1 VDNESDQ
8 SDRKTDISGEA
19 SHQESGKEPKKLP
32 RQITLKL
39 VLPVVGFT
47 VLAQVLTMLVALRY
61 VSAQVAV
68 PAYEPFGSSV
78 EGSVGNSLMLVVS
91 VFLVTVIM
99 VWLLRMNKASLIR
112 KFLIGFVSFNTFTLT
127 LLLTDILLPDLG
139 DPNVQTFLPI
149 GSAVAAAVFVGYSS
163 VKPGSMLRGALASLL
178 LAVEVAAY
186 MAIFI
191 RPPTIIILPVVFA
204 LYDLYAVFMGPLKTL
219 ISTGDLP
226 MLGPLVAKIGDLEIG
241 LGDIAFYSLLP
252 ASGFIMAGWGGALLI
267 LAVTNIGLMATLK
280 MLQNRRSFPGLPI
293 PVLLGTVGLL
303 LILLQT

>member
-1 VDNESDQ
+1 MDTGTDQ
-8 SDRKTDISGEA
+8 SDLKTNSSGET
-19 SHQESGKEPKKLP
+19 SRQEPSKESKKLP
-32 RQITLKL
+32 RQISLKL

-47 VLAQVLTMLVALRY
+47 ILAQVLTMLVALRY

-99 VWLLRMNKASLIR
+99 VWLIKMNKASLIR
-112 KFLIGFVSFNTFTLT
+112 KFLTGFVSFNTFTLT
-127 LLLTDILLPDLG
+127 LLLTDILLPSLG
-139 DPNVQTFLPI
+139 DSNFQTFVPI

-163 VKPGSMLRGALASLL
+163 VKPGSALRGALASLL

-191 RPPTIIILPVVFA
+191 RPPTIIILPVAFA

-241 LGDIAFYSLLP
+241 LGDITFYSLLP

-267 LAVTNIGLMATLK
+267 LVVTNIGLMATLR

-293 PVLLGTVGLL
+293 PVLLGTFGLL
-303 LILLQT
+303 LILLQP